1 MPVFE
6 SSFGPVAFVT
16 VGIAFVFGKSSMV
29 ASSRA
34 TVPTDAYRDILTI
47 GSNRTV
53 SRMLVECGGQLV
65 WVVNIHLHSPIDA
78 AECRLEQ
85 MKQVLA
91 WMGPVRQRGVGCIM
105 MGDFNAGPAEPC
117 YKLLTDLG
125 WKSTHKLAHGQEPAV
140 TFPGDG
146 AGLMASTKDCDP
158 AGTFGKVWDRESQS
172 PRCGKHAPPRTLPA
186 HTRRLPPRQTTYG
199 WQATWNSR
207 QGARVRASCSRR
219 SSAATTP
226 PCTFRTTTASTPT
239 SASARVPPPKRRTQP
254 LSRSSEGGDG

>member
-91 WMGPVRQRGVGCIM
+91 WMGPEAARRGV
-105 MGDFNAGPAEPC
+105 
-117 YKLLTDLG
+117 Y
-125 WKSTHKLAHGQEPAV
+125 H
-140 TFPGDG
+140 DG
-146 AGLMASTKDCDP
+146 
-158 AGTFGKVWDRESQS
+158 
-172 PRCGKHAPPRTLPA
+172 
-186 HTRRLPPRQTTYG
+186 
-199 WQATWNSR
+199 
-207 QGARVRASCSRR
+207 
-219 SSAATTP
+219 
-226 PCTFRTTTASTPT
+226 
-239 SASARVPPPKRRTQP
+239 
-254 LSRSSEGGDG
+254 